1 MPDHLRQP
9 HKNAMGPRSP
19 AGSDSPLSLVIGRRD
34 HHQHPHDHI
43 IHNKTPPPQPFEPHH
58 GSSSGFSEGDSP
70 QDSPERPRD
79 QDVELEQPLSL
90 VVPKNISN
98 NNNKIY
104 DSGHDE
110 DSSSPRS
117 LSMAEDLATKENGL
131 KIKDFAKYN
140 LGEDARDKIP
150 QHSEQALLAALTAPP
165 KSKVAGKYFLRG
177 STNFFLNYIA
187 EKIFNIRSA

>member
-34 HHQHPHDHI
+34 HHHNPHDHI
-43 IHNKTPPPQPFEPHH
+43 IHNKTPPPPPFEPHNH

-98 NNNKIY
+98 KHNKIY

-110 DSSSPRS
+110 DSSSPRP
-117 LSMAEDLATKENGL
+117 LSMAEDLATKDTNGL

-165 KSKVAGKYFLRG
+165 KSKVAGKYFLR
-177 STNFFLNYIA
+177 FCH
-187 EKIFNIRSA
+187 EKRFCI